1 MTFENICNHKIK
13 SDFVNSTSKTANK
26 FFLFSRIRCISFC
39 NILVTSFSKTKGTL
53 VSKYTNTKSYPKF
66 ECCRKLLNE
75 LHWNISWLPCNLHLH
90 LQRTVPLYN
99 TKKHIVQ
106 WTNVVVSY
114 QNICSIVKMLLLV
127 SKWNLIQPRYIWNK
141 E

>member
-1 MTFENICNHKIK
+1 MYHSRRQLLDWNQSLCWNFENSLLDIYLLRSELIQIPNLDNESTDIDKNKIQNPSLLQKIKFDCNHKIK

-75 LHWNISWLPCNLHLH
+75 LH
-90 LQRTVPLYN
+90 
-99 TKKHIVQ
+99 
-106 WTNVVVSY
+106 
-114 QNICSIVKMLLLV
+114 
-127 SKWNLIQPRYIWNK
+127 
-141 E
+141 